1 MADGTT
7 LRGITW
13 NHSRGFTPLAAT
25 AQRFGEL
32 NAGVEITWEKRSL
45 QAFAD
50 QPIDSLAETYDLL
63 VLDHPWAGFAA
74 RVRAIL
80 PLDELLHSGFLGDQE
95 ANSVGASYAS
105 YRQDGRQW
113 ALAID
118 AAAPV
123 ASYRPDL
130 VEKHRLHLPETW
142 EELLELARAGWVT
155 LPGIPIDTLMN
166 FYMLCSTLGEDVC
179 RTRERVVS
187 PEIGGRALGMLR
199 ELTGLLDPEIFSR
212 NPIQIYEAMT
222 EGDDSAYCP
231 FAYGYSNYSR
241 RGYSRRP
248 LVFDG
253 LVTLDGRPCRSTLGG
268 TGLAISA
275 RCACPDVAARYAEF
289 VASAQTQRSLYAD
302 AGGQPGHRGA
312 WLDDYVNRN
321 TADFFRNTLPVLERA
336 FLRPRY
342 HGYMHFQDNAG
353 APIRE
358 YLMRGGED
366 RVLLRKLDQL
376 YRESLGDS
384 PQ

>member
-1 MADGTT
+1 MADGII

-13 NHSRGFTPLAAT
+13 NHSRGFTPMVAT
-25 AQRFGEL
+25 AQRFSEL
-32 NAGVEITWEKRSL
+32 HPGVEIAWEKRSL

-74 RVRAIL
+74 RGRAIL
-80 PLDELLHSGFLGDQE
+80 PLDELLPSGFLEDQA
-95 ANSVGASYAS
+95 ANSVGASYPS

-130 VEKHRLHLPETW
+130 VEKHRLHPPETW
-142 EELLELARAGWVT
+142 AELLELARAGWVT
-155 LPGIPIDTLMN
+155 MPGIPIDTLMN
-166 FYMLCSTLGEDVC
+166 FYMLCSTLGDDVC
-179 RTRERVVS
+179 RTPDHVVS
-187 PEIGGRALGMLR
+187 AEVGGKALGMLR
-199 ELTGLLDPEIFSR
+199 KLAGLLDPEIFSR
-212 NPIQIYEAMT
+212 NPIQVYQAMT
-222 EGDDSAYCP
+222 EGDNYAYCP

-241 RGYSRRP
+241 YGYARQP
-248 LVFDG
+248 LVFAD

-275 RCACPDVAARYAEF
+275 RCAHPDTAAQYAEF
-289 VASAQTQRSLYAD
+289 VASPQVQRTLYAD

-312 WLDDYVNRN
+312 WLDAYVNRN
-321 TADFFRNTLPVLERA
+321 TANFFRNTLPALERA

-342 HGYMHFQDNAG
+342 HGHMHFQDNAG
-353 APIRE
+353 ALIRD
-358 YLMRGGED
+358 YLMRGGDEQT
-366 RVLLRKLDQL
+366 LLRQLDRL
-376 YRESLGDS
+376 YRESRE
-384 PQ
+384 QTKQ